1 MDRPAGRT
9 ECSMTQAR
17 TAGLPRD
24 RDDSGGMDENVIR
37 VYRCSAVVKGGRRF
51 SFAALVAVGDRRGR
65 VGIGYAKAREV
76 PPAVD
81 KARKRA
87 SAALQRVTL
96 VGSTIPHE
104 ITGHFGAS
112 KVRLIPAS
120 EGTGLIAGESV
131 RAILDLAGVKD
142 CLTKVYGSTSPK
154 NVAKAVIDGL
164 SRLRS
169 REAVENLRGVALAS

>member
-1 MDRPAGRT
+1 MSRMNSQRSGGRD
-9 ECSMTQAR
+9 
-17 TAGLPRD
+17 RD
-24 RDDSGGMDENVIR
+24 RDDSGGLDENVIR

-51 SFAALVAVGDRRGR
+51 SFGALVAVGDRRGR

-76 PPAVD
+76 PPAVE

-87 SAALQRVTL
+87 SANLMRVTL
-96 VGSTIPHE
+96 VGSSLPHE
-104 ITGHFGAS
+104 VMGRFGAS

-131 RAILDLAGVKD
+131 RAILELAGVKD
-142 CLTKVYGSTSPK
+142 CLTKVYGSSSPK
-154 NVAKAVIDGL
+154 NVAKAVVDGF

-169 REAVENLRGVALAS
+169 RETVESLRGVALASV

>member
-1 MDRPAGRT
+1 MNSQRSGGRD
-9 ECSMTQAR
+9 
-17 TAGLPRD
+17 RD
-24 RDDSGGMDENVIR
+24 RDDSGGLDENVIR

-51 SFAALVAVGDRRGR
+51 SFGALVAVGDRRGR

-76 PPAVD
+76 PPAVE

-87 SAALQRVTL
+87 SADLIRVTL
-96 VGSTIPHE
+96 TGSSLPHE
-104 ITGHFGAS
+104 VMGRYGAS

-131 RAILDLAGVKD
+131 RAILELAGVKD

-154 NVAKAVIDGL
+154 NVAKAVMDGI

-169 REAVENLRGVALAS
+169 RETVESLRGVALAS

>member
-1 MDRPAGRT
+1 MSRMNSQRSGGRD
-9 ECSMTQAR
+9 
-17 TAGLPRD
+17 RD
-24 RDDSGGMDENVIR
+24 RDDSGGLDENVIR

-51 SFAALVAVGDRRGR
+51 SFGALVAVGDRRGR

-76 PPAVD
+76 PPAVE

-87 SAALQRVTL
+87 SADLIRVTL
-96 VGSTIPHE
+96 TGSSLPHE
-104 ITGHFGAS
+104 VMGRYGAS

-131 RAILDLAGVKD
+131 RAILELAGVKD

-154 NVAKAVIDGL
+154 NVAKAVMDGI

-169 REAVENLRGVALAS
+169 RETVESLRGVALAS

>member
-1 MDRPAGRT
+1 MTRTNTSAAGRN
-9 ECSMTQAR
+9 
-17 TAGLPRD
+17 
-24 RDDSGGMDENVIR
+24 RDDGGSGLDENVIR
-37 VYRCSAVVKGGRRF
+37 VYRCAAVVKGGRRF

-76 PPAVD
+76 PPAVE
-81 KARKRA
+81 KARKHA
-87 SAALQRVTL
+87 SANMQRVTL

-112 KVRLIPAS
+112 RVRLIPAS

-131 RAILDLAGVKD
+131 RAILELAGVKD
-142 CLTKVYGSTSPK
+142 CLTKLYGSTSPK
-154 NVAKAVIDGL
+154 NAAKAVIDGL

-169 REAVENLRGVALAS
+169 AQSVEALRGVPLAG

>member
-1 MDRPAGRT
+1 MAG
-9 ECSMTQAR
+9 
-17 TAGLPRD
+17 
-24 RDDSGGMDENVIR
+24 
-37 VYRCSAVVKGGRRF
+37 
-51 SFAALVAVGDRRGR
+51 GDRRGR

-87 SAALQRVTL
+87 SANMMRVTL
-96 VGSTIPHE
+96 MGSSLPHE
-104 ITGHFGAS
+104 VMGRFGAS

-131 RAILDLAGVKD
+131 RAILELAGIKD
-142 CLTKVYGSTSPK
+142 CLTKVYGSSSPK
-154 NVAKAVIDGL
+154 NVAKAGIDGF

-169 REAVENLRGVALAS
+169 REMVEALRGVALAS

>member
-1 MDRPAGRT
+1 MSRMNTSGGGRH
-9 ECSMTQAR
+9 
-17 TAGLPRD
+17 
-24 RDDSGGMDENVIR
+24 RDDSGSGLDENVIR
-37 VYRCSAVVKGGRRF
+37 VYRCAAVVKGGRRF

-81 KARKRA
+81 KARKHA
-87 SAALQRVTL
+87 SANMQRVTL

-112 KVRLIPAS
+112 RVRLIPAS

-131 RAILDLAGVKD
+131 RAILELAGVKD
-142 CLTKVYGSTSPK
+142 CLTKLYGSTSPK
-154 NVAKAVIDGL
+154 NAAKAVIDGL
-164 SRLRS
+164 TRLRS
-169 REAVENLRGVALAS
+169 GESVEALRGVSLAG

>member
-1 MDRPAGRT
+1 MSRMNSHRSGGRD
-9 ECSMTQAR
+9 
-17 TAGLPRD
+17 RD
-24 RDDSGGMDENVIR
+24 RDDSGGLDENVIR

-51 SFAALVAVGDRRGR
+51 SFGALVAVGDRRGR

-76 PPAVD
+76 PPAVE

-87 SAALQRVTL
+87 SANLTRVTL
-96 VGSTIPHE
+96 VGSSLPHE
-104 ITGHFGAS
+104 VMGRFGAS

-131 RAILDLAGVKD
+131 RAILELAGIKD

-154 NVAKAVIDGL
+154 NVAKAVVDGFA
-164 SRLRS
+164 RLRS
-169 REAVENLRGVALAS
+169 RETVESLRGVTLASA

>member
-1 MDRPAGRT
+1 MSRMNTMGSHR
-9 ECSMTQAR
+9 S
-17 TAGLPRD
+17 
-24 RDDSGGMDENVIR
+24 RDDSGSGLDENVIR

-87 SAALQRVTL
+87 SANMQRVTL
-96 VGSTIPHE
+96 LGSTIPHE

-112 KVRLIPAS
+112 RVRLIPAS

-131 RAILDLAGVKD
+131 RAILELAGVKD
-142 CLTKVYGSTSPK
+142 CLTKLYGSTSPK
-154 NVAKAVIDGL
+154 NAAKAVIDGL
-164 SRLRS
+164 TRLRS
-169 REAVENLRGVALAS
+169 AESVEALRGVSLAG

>member
-1 MDRPAGRT
+1 
-9 ECSMTQAR
+9 MTQAGMGR
-17 TAGLPRD
+17 SGA
-24 RDDSGGMDENVIR
+24 RDDDGGGLDENVIR

-65 VGIGYAKAREV
+65 IGIGYAKAREV

-81 KARKRA
+81 KARKHA
-87 SAALQRVTL
+87 SASLRRVTL
-96 VGSTIPHE
+96 LGSTIPHE

-131 RAILDLAGVKD
+131 RAILELAGVKD
-142 CLTKVYGSTSPK
+142 CLTKLYGSTSPK
-154 NVAKAVIDGL
+154 NAAKAVIDGL

-169 REAVENLRGVALAS
+169 VESVEALRGVTLAG

>member
-1 MDRPAGRT
+1 MSRMNSQRSGGRD
-9 ECSMTQAR
+9 
-17 TAGLPRD
+17 RD
-24 RDDSGGMDENVIR
+24 RDDSGGLDENVIR

-51 SFAALVAVGDRRGR
+51 SFGALVAVGDRRGR

-76 PPAVD
+76 PPAVE

-87 SAALQRVTL
+87 SADLIRVTL
-96 VGSTIPHE
+96 TGSSLPHE
-104 ITGHFGAS
+104 VMGRFGAS

-131 RAILDLAGVKD
+131 RAILELAGVKD

-154 NVAKAVIDGL
+154 NVAKAVMDGI

-169 REAVENLRGVALAS
+169 RETVESLRGVALAS